1 MVDDVLLVVIETKWI
16 CSIPYILSLHHNNVN
31 GAILLK
37 ALVKVDL
44 INIFASLARQIIHL

>member
-1 MVDDVLLVVIETKWI
+1 MVDDVVLVVIETKWI